1 MWSHQR
7 NGVIACL
14 GWAAHLTAW
23 GARGCCFPSRLW
35 KLATLIIQEMNLWRR
50 QPPPGVPGPLS
61 HALDL
66 DSLLPL
72 GLILGVTQQRCNS
85 APPSERVRLS
95 SGRTFLNVPA
105 NQMYEVT
112 PFTRFR
118 PSLNFA
124 LTFETGQHLTEF
136 VSLRYL
142 GWEFVM
148 FASVD
153 LLFPSRFHYE
163 NVQTYRKAES
173 TNKLITKILLY
184 SSNCNLPALSH
195 ICSLIYPPI
204 DLI

>member
-1 MWSHQR
+1 MESW
-7 NGVIACL
+7 L
-14 GWAAHLTAW
+14 
-23 GARGCCFPSRLW
+23 ARGELLIWRLGEHVAAAFPSRLG

-50 QPPPGVPGPLS
+50 QPPPGEPGPLS

-72 GLILGVTQQRCNS
+72 GLILGVTQQRCILAS
-85 APPSERVRLS
+85 PSERVWLS

-105 NQMYEVT
+105 NQMNEVT
-112 PFTRFR
+112 PFSHFR
-118 PSLNFA
+118 PNLNFA
-124 LTFETGQHLTEF
+124 FTLETGQHLTEF

-153 LLFPSRFHYE
+153 LLFPFQFHYE

-173 TNKLITKILLY
+173 TNKLIAKILLY
-184 SSNCNLPALSH
+184 SSNCNLPALSR
-195 ICSLIYPPI
+195 ICPLTYPPI